1 MMLQDGN
8 VRLRPVVLPDDI
20 RLAVPWYRD
29 PEVLY
34 YSEGGASPYG
44 ADQVEKMYRHLLAK
58 GEVFIIEIR
67 QADQWLAIGD
77 AALCTDCLPIVI
89 GDGKYRS
96 QGIGKKV
103 LGLLIRYA
111 QSQGRDKLRVNGV
124 YAYNERSRRLY
135 ESFSFVATETYADGD
150 GNESIR
156 YELALRNRTP

>member
-8 VRLRPVVLPDDI
+8 VRLRPAVLPDDI
-20 RLAVPWYRD
+20 RLAVPWYQD

-34 YSEGGASPYG
+34 YSEGGASPYD
-44 ADQVEKMYRHLLAK
+44 ADKVEKMYKHLLGK
-58 GEVFIIEIR
+58 GELFIIEIR

-124 YAYNERSRRLY
+124 YTFNERSRRLY
-135 ESFSFVATETYADGD
+135 ESFGFVATETYADAD
-150 GNESIR
+150 GNELIR
-156 YELALRNRTP
+156 YELALRNGTP